1 MADVESARPRRNTGG
16 HRYRRRT
23 GVRIDMTPMVDV
35 AFLLLV
41 FFMVTTVFRAPQA
54 MEINLP
60 PAEQKVEV
68 AESNLMV
75 LYVTAADS
83 LFWGIG
89 FAKPQSTSIQE
100 LPELL
105 SQKNRENPA
114 LITLVKLD
122 RKARYRMMVDLLDE
136 LNVANVTRFSVAAL
150 SDKDKETLAAL

>member
-1 MADVESARPRRNTGG
+1 MADVDSAGPRKHAGG
-16 HRYRRRT
+16 RRHKKRT

-54 MEINLP
+54 MEVNLP
-60 PAEQKVEV
+60 PADQKVEV
-68 AESNLMV
+68 AESNLMI
-75 LYVTAADS
+75 LYVTADDS

-89 FAKPQSTSIQE
+89 FAKPQGTTMQE

-105 SQKNRENPA
+105 SRKNRENPA

-150 SDKDKETLAAL
+150 TDKDKEALAVR